1 MLQQL
6 LFSFWF
12 LLPAG
17 LANAAPIFAARLP
30 GVRRFNMPIDGG
42 KTWHGQ
48 EIFGSHK
55 TWRGLI
61 SGLIVGVIIVWV
73 QQLCAAHF
81 GWAQWL
87 AGTVDYHTLPTIPF
101 GLALGFGALGGDAI
115 KSFFKRRV
123 GVPSGKSWLPFDQ
136 LDYVIGASLMSLLF
150 VVLPWYMY
158 VWLVLVWFTMHIA
171 ATYVGWLLRIR
182 DEPI

>member
-17 LANAAPIFAARLP
+17 LANVAPIFAAHLP
-30 GVRRFNMPIDGG
+30 GVRRFNTPIDGG
-42 KTWHGQ
+42 RTWRGQ

-61 SGLIVGVIIVWV
+61 SGLVVSVIIVWI
-73 QQLCAAHF
+73 QQIFVTHF
-81 GWAQWL
+81 GWARWL
-87 AGTVDYHTLPTIPF
+87 AGPVDYQTLPTILF

-123 GVPSGKSWLPFDQ
+123 GVRSGKSWLPFDQ

-150 VVLPWYMY
+150 VTLPWYMY
-158 VWLVLVWFTMHIA
+158 VWLVVVWFTMHLLASYI
-171 ATYVGWLLRIR
+171 GWLLKLK